1 MLKDFVSKNLI
12 NGEWLESQGG
22 KTFKNINPAN
32 EADVIGEFQES
43 SKSDVNYAVTSARLA
58 FKGWAMTP
66 AAKRAELIFDIG
78 QALIEEKEEYAQLMT
93 REMGK
98 TLAETRGDVQE
109 AIDMAFYAAGEGRRM
124 FGETVPSES
133 KYKWAMSK
141 RVPLGV
147 VGCITP
153 WNFPLAIPSWKIFP
167 ALIAGNTVVIKPA
180 EDTPATVIKFAELCN
195 KFLPKGV
202 LNVVTGYGDAGE
214 HLVNHPLVDFV
225 SFTGSTATGTKVAE
239 NCAKNGKPYS
249 LEMGGKNVI
258 IVMDDADLELACD
271 GVVWGAFGT
280 SGQRCTATSRVLVHK
295 DIHDKFVDMLVAKTA
310 TLKVGDGSDEST
322 DVGPV
327 INEKQRNK
335 ILNYILANEAKMVCG
350 GVSDNNFIHPTIYVD
365 CHKDMKMMREEIFG
379 PVLGVIKVDNFEE
392 AVNVANHCD
401 YGLSAAIFT
410 KDVNQAFHFIEQI
423 ETGICYVNA
432 STIGAEIQ
440 LPFGGIK
447 GTGNGHREAGRTML
461 DNVTEWKS
469 IYVDYSGKLQ
479 KAQIDH

>member
-12 NGEWLESQGG
+12 DGEWIESQGS
-22 KTFKNINPAN
+22 KTFKNINPAD
-32 EADVIGEFQES
+32 ESDIVGEFQDS
-43 SKSDVNYAVTSARLA
+43 SKSDINYAVTSARLA

-66 AAKRAELIFDIG
+66 AAKRAEIIFEIG
-78 QALIEEKEEYAQLMT
+78 QELIKEKEEYAQLMT

-98 TLAETRGDVQE
+98 VLAETRGDVQE

-141 RVPLGV
+141 RVPVGV

-180 EDTPATVIKFAELCN
+180 EDTPGTVIKFVELCN
-195 KFLPKGV
+195 RFLPRGV
-202 LNVVTGYGDAGE
+202 LNVVTGYGEAGE
-214 HLVNHPLVDFV
+214 HLVKHPLVDFV
-225 SFTGSTATGTKVAE
+225 SFTGSTATGTKVAM
-239 NCAKNGKPYS
+239 NCAELGKPYS

-258 IVMDDADLELACD
+258 IVMDDADLELACE

-295 DIHDKFVDMLVAKTA
+295 DVHDKFVDMLVAKTS
-310 TLKVGDGSDEST
+310 TLKVGNGLEADT

-335 ILNYILANEAKMVCG
+335 IISYIMANEAKLVCG
-350 GVSDNNFIHPTIYVD
+350 GISDNNFIHPTIFTN

-379 PVLGVIKVDNFEE
+379 PVLGVIEIEDFED
-392 AVNVANHCD
+392 AVSTANYCN

-410 KDVNQAFHFIEQI
+410 KDVNQSFHFMEQI

-440 LPFGGIK
+440 LPFGGVK